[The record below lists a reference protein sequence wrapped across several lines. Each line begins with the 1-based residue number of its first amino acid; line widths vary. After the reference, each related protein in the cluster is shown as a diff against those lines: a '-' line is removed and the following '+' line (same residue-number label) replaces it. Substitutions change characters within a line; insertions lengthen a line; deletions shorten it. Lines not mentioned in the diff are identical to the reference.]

1 VDVPLAFVHPGI
13 SLHDELALL
22 VRARLTPMQ
31 ALQSA
36 TREPAAYFG
45 ALDSLTIQPGR
56 LADLVMRIRRAEA
69 FARR

>member
-1 VDVPLAFVHPGI
+1 
-13 SLHDELALL
+13 
-22 VRARLTPMQ
+22 MQ

-36 TREPAAYFG
+36 TREPAAYLG
-45 ALDSLTIQPGR
+45 ALDSLGTIQPGR